1 MSAETAS
8 SVEAIWISAILW
20 SFLKM
25 RKKKNSSQ
33 ASSVAT

>member
-25 RKKKNSSQ
+25 RKKNSSQ